1 VSLSNR
7 TLTKLRRL
15 LFDAHLVARG
25 LAEED
30 LETLHVFGVTQALV
44 PTRELEGGSTA
55 AALRREFEDI
65 LEKQLPRLARHGI
78 TAYAGIGIPA
88 ASLPARGLRELLNA
102 LPEVL
107 GHPRAVAVGALGLG
121 RGTPA
126 EEEALLAQLAIAARF
141 GRPALV
147 SAVAQGGAERVR
159 KLLVS
164 VRKAQLGPA
173 RVLID
178 GCDGSTVGAVRALG
192 FHAGLS
198 LHPDFLTAERAAKLV
213 ARLGA
218 EHVILGSRAGESASD
233 LLALPRAAHLLGKA
247 GLSRAVVDRVTRANA
262 AALFSAAV

>member
-1 VSLSNR
+1 M
-7 TLTKLRRL
+7 
-15 LFDAHLVARG
+15 FDAHLVPRG
-25 LAEED
+25 LSEED

-44 PTRELEGGSTA
+44 PTRELEGGSSA
-55 AALRREFEDI
+55 AALRKEFENV

-78 TAYAGIGIPA
+78 SGHAGIGIPA

-107 GHPRAVAVGALGLG
+107 AHPRAVAVGALGLWK
-121 RGTPA
+121 GTPA

-141 GRPALV
+141 ARPALV
-147 SAVAQGGAERVR
+147 SALARGGVERVR
-159 KLLVS
+159 KLLVC
-164 VRKAQLGPA
+164 VRKAPLPPA

-178 GCDGSTVGAVRALG
+178 GCDAATVGAVRALG
-192 FHAGLS
+192 FNAGLS
-198 LHPDFLTAERAAKLV
+198 LHPDFLTAERAVKLV

-218 EHVILGSRAGESASD
+218 EQVILGSRAGESAGD

-262 AALFSAAV
+262 AALFGAAV